1 MKSPEEKEKIYYHDQ
16 LLVLRASPR
25 CKFINSKSSTSQT
38 QIQNKYKSNAVTN
51 QSTNQSTTTTTN
63 QSIKSI
69 YNGKNA
75 LSTMNIKVYSIANVY

>member
-51 QSTNQSTTTTTN
+51 QYQINLQLQLQINQSN

-69 YNGKNA
+69 YHGKNA
-75 LSTMNIKVYSIANVY
+75 SSTST